1 MATDLYSTIEY
12 SPGWYYK
19 RWPGFYNEQCYLVLS
34 DYSHNPDKYTK
45 TEERLPSVEE
55 GVEETKET
63 DPSECA
69 MCVTEPSDVHNNKKL
84 KRSLSD
90 T

>member
-1 MATDLYSTIEY
+1 MVLQTMAGVLQRTVL
-12 SPGWYYK
+12 PGSVGLFPQSGQIHQD
-19 RWPGFYNEQCYLVLS
+19 RRTVTP
-34 DYSHNPDKYTK
+34 
-45 TEERLPSVEE
+45 VEE

>member
-1 MATDLYSTIEY
+1 M
-12 SPGWYYK
+12 
-19 RWPGFYNEQCYLVLS
+19 VLL
-34 DYSHNPDKYTK
+34 DYSHNPYKYNK
-45 TEERLPSVEE
+45 TEENLPSVKE
-55 GVEETKET
+55 GVKEMKET

-69 MCVTEPSDVHNNKKL
+69 MCVTDPPDVHNNKKL